1 MSLTDLIIRVFCLTD
16 DLLRDMQASGIKLRA
31 RGPAPTLADSE
42 VVTMEL
48 VGELIG
54 LDEERAIFTY
64 FRRHHTALF
73 PKLAGLH
80 RVSFTRQA
88 ANLWAVK
95 EQLWQRLLDQVKHDE
110 EVSIIDSFPM
120 PVCRFAR
127 AKRCKRFA
135 GEAAF
140 GYDAIAK
147 QTFYGFRAHVRIAWP
162 GVIVACELA
171 PANVHDLSMVNELTE
186 QARGYLLGDRNYWS
200 PDQRG
205 TLAQRGLALLT
216 PEKSRKREQKPWPLS
231 LVQMRRRIETV
242 FSQLVERYSAKKVWA
257 RDRWH
262 LVSRWWRKV
271 LSHTVA
277 VLLCQQQGL
286 SPLRFS
292 ELLTD

>member
-16 DLLRDMQASGIKLRA
+16 DLLRDMQVSGIQLRA

-48 VGELIG
+48 VGELLG
-54 LDEERAIFTY
+54 LDEEGAIFAY
-64 FRRHHTALF
+64 FRRHHAALF
-73 PKLAGLH
+73 PGLAGLH
-80 RVSFTRQA
+80 RVTFTRQA

-95 EQLWQRLLDQVKHDE
+95 EWLWQRLIERVEHDE

-140 GYDAIAK
+140 GYDAVAK

-162 GVIVACELA
+162 GVIVACDLA
-171 PANVHDLSMVNELTE
+171 PANASDLSMVDELTE
-186 QARGYLLGDRNYWS
+186 ATQGYLLGDRNYWS
-200 PDQRG
+200 PEARG
-205 TLAQRGLALLT
+205 ALAQRGLALVT
-216 PEKSRKREQKPWPLS
+216 PEKSRKREQKPWPRA

-242 FSQLVERYSAKKVWA
+242 FGQLVERYSAKKVWA